1 MTVITRF
8 APSPTG
14 YLHIGGARTAL
25 FNYLFA
31 KHHNGKFLLRIE
43 DTDKERS
50 TKEATEAIYA
60 GLKWLGLNWD
70 GEAVIQSTRAE
81 IHKKAALDLISSG
94 KAYFCF
100 TQQAEIDE
108 LRTAAIEKGE
118 HFIFHSPW
126 RDEDPT
132 RYPKDINPVVR
143 LKAPRTGQTV
153 IHDRLQGD
161 VIIEND
167 HLDDMILLRSDGT
180 ATYMLAVVVDDHKMG
195 VTHIIRGDDHLTNA
209 SRQILIYQAFGW
221 EVPTMVHIPL
231 IYGTD
236 GAKLSKRHGALGVEA
251 YKDMGYL
258 PESLTNYLLRL
269 GWGHGD
275 EEIIPMDKAIE
286 WFDIDGLGLSPA
298 RLDFAKMNHLNA
310 HYLRA
315 KSDEELM
322 ELVIN
327 LLNHQGIKVSSAE
340 NDNILKGMPGLKPRA
355 ELVNGLAE
363 LAKIYLIEHELQYS
377 NEAKEVIAS
386 ADSALVQL
394 TINCL
399 KTLSK
404 FDKDTIQVSLKE
416 LAASQGLKIGELMH
430 TIRPFITGMVNSPS
444 VFEVISI
451 IGKENSIKRLQVN

>member
-1 MTVITRF
+1 
-8 APSPTG
+8 
-14 YLHIGGARTAL
+14 
-25 FNYLFA
+25 
-31 KHHNGKFLLRIE
+31 
-43 DTDKERS
+43 
-50 TKEATEAIYA
+50 
-60 GLKWLGLNWD
+60 
-70 GEAVIQSTRAE
+70 
-81 IHKKAALDLISSG
+81 
-94 KAYFCF
+94 
-100 TQQAEIDE
+100 
-108 LRTAAIEKGE
+108 
-118 HFIFHSPW
+118 
-126 RDEDPT
+126 
-132 RYPKDINPVVR
+132 
-143 LKAPRTGQTV
+143 
-153 IHDRLQGD
+153 